1 MTLLAVIAESLTSLG
16 KNKLQT
22 LLSILGI
29 VISVASVITVVAV
42 GEGTKA
48 KVEEEIASLGDDW
61 MSINYVGR
69 PRAGVRDAD
78 QLIPPLRTL
87 QDAEAIVRECPSVR
101 AATPT
106 NGMRVQVS
114 SAYSNY
120 LSRCNGGLPS
130 IFDIRRY
137 RIARGRPL
145 DEHDEA
151 TQAKV
156 CCIGQTTARELFGA
170 IDPVG
175 ETIRANKVPFEVV
188 GLLAPKGRSS
198 DGRDYDDIILFPW
211 NCFQT
216 RIAGKERSETLLAA
230 ARPGIPLAVAK
241 SEIQTV
247 LRERHPR
254 PPGEPDDFRMFD
266 YSESAS
272 IKAQASETFSIM
284 LVIVASVSLLVGGV
298 GIMNIMLMSVTERTR
313 EIGMR
318 LAVGAPGF
326 AIVAQFLTEA
336 VVVCLLGGALG
347 VAAGLGTAHAL
358 SQALGWL
365 IVVPVWSLGVAAAVS
380 VGIGLVFGFYPAW
393 RASRLSPIEA
403 LRVE

>member
-1 MTLLAVIAESLTSLG
+1 MKLLTVIGEAHTSLG

-22 LLSILGI
+22 PLSILGI
-29 VISVASVITVVAV
+29 VIGVASVITVVAV

-61 MSINYVGR
+61 MSINYVGK

-87 QDAEAIVRECPSVR
+87 QDAEAIVRDCPSVR

-145 DEHDEA
+145 NENDEA

-156 CCIGQTTARELFGA
+156 VCIGQTTARELFGA

-230 ARPGIPLAVAK
+230 ARHGIPLAIAK
-241 SEIQTV
+241 GEITAL

-266 YSESAS
+266 FSESAT

-313 EIGMR
+313 EIGLR
-318 LAVGAPGF
+318 LAVGAPES
-326 AIVAQFLTEA
+326 AIIAQFLAEA
-336 VVVCLLGGALG
+336 VMLCLLGGAIG
-347 VAAGLGTAHAL
+347 VATGIGTAQML
-358 SQALGWL
+358 SRTLEWL
-365 IVVPVWSLGVAAAVS
+365 IIVPIWSVGVAAAFS

-393 RASRLSPIEA
+393 RASRLNPIEA

>member
-1 MTLLAVIAESLTSLG
+1 MILMAVIFESFTSLG
-16 KNKLQT
+16 KNKFQT

-29 VISVASVITVVAV
+29 VIGVASVITVVAV
-42 GEGTKA
+42 GQGTKA

-61 MSINYVGR
+61 MSINYVGK
-69 PRAGVRDAD
+69 PRSGVRDPD
-78 QLIPPLRTL
+78 QLIPPMRTL
-87 QDAEAIVRECPSVR
+87 QDAEAIERECPSVR

-120 LSRCNGGLPS
+120 LSRCTGGLPS

-137 RIARGRPL
+137 GIVRGRAL
-145 DEHDEA
+145 NEYDEA
-151 TQAKV
+151 NQAKV
-156 CCIGQTTARELFGA
+156 VCIGETTARELFGS

-230 ARPGIPLAVAK
+230 AHHGVPLSVAK
-241 SEIQTV
+241 EEIAAL
-247 LRERHPR
+247 LRERHPHS
-254 PPGEPDDFRMFD
+254 PDDPDDFRMFD
-266 YSESAS
+266 YSESAT
-272 IKAQASETFSIM
+272 IKAQASATFSIM
-284 LVIVASVSLLVGGV
+284 LVIVASVSLIVGGV
-298 GIMNIMLMSVTERTR
+298 GIMNNMMMSVTERTR
-313 EIGMR
+313 EIGLR
-318 LAVGAPGF
+318 LAVGAPES
-326 AIVAQFLTEA
+326 AIVVQFLTEA
-336 VVVCLLGGALG
+336 VLLCLLGGALG
-347 VAAGLGTAHAL
+347 VISGIATARTL
-358 SQALGWL
+358 SHFLEWMTL
-365 IVVPVWSLGVAAAVS
+365 IPVWSVAVAAAFS
-380 VGIGLVFGFYPAW
+380 VAIGLVFGFYPAW
-393 RASRLSPIEA
+393 RASRMNPIDA